1 MPDPYRALEDPDA
14 EVTKRFVDQL
24 NAVSKPF
31 YEACGIRDK
40 INQTCALARQPTTL
54 APAAD

>member
-14 EVTKRFVDQL
+14 AVTNEFVEQL

-31 YEACGIRDK
+31 CEACTIRDK
-40 INQTCALARQPTTL
+40 IGKMCGFLC
-54 APAAD
+54 